1 MLLKNY
7 SNPLQDVRAAEQRPG
22 GSFEILQALKIL
34 FSSDYKLTIGQLEQ
48 G

>member
-1 MLLKNY
+1 M
-7 SNPLQDVRAAEQRPG
+7 QDVRAAERRPE

-34 FSSDYKLTIGQLEQ
+34 FSSDYKLSIGQFEQ

>member
-1 MLLKNY
+1 M
-7 SNPLQDVRAAEQRPG
+7 QDVRAAERRPG

-34 FSSDYKLTIGQLEQ
+34 YSSDYKFEQ